1 MKQAQVERTNIWN
14 KQQQQQQHDNE
25 KRQQRLIIDI
35 ALPFL
40 QAAASSSP
48 TSVQSACL
56 GLLCMLFTSA
66 ETEIQAKQTSQH
78 SNNSKSNK
86 QQPSQW

>member
-40 QAAASSSP
+40 QAAASSSA
-48 TSVQSACL
+48 SVQSACL